1 MVASWSIQYQRSREY
16 AITTASQDVKV
27 SSTIKPEIDLFQ
39 VKLDLLETLRRSLVQ
54 AMKFGKMLVIRL
66 GTSAPNFM
74 KIFSDEA
81 LDIDN
86 TKRGSAYFPL
96 QVFERGGM
104 FLHEPPI
111 THSRAPSTSLKNQNN
126 HSNNK
131 NDSNDNGN
139 YSGNNAIN
147 NFVKASGGT
156 KELTWAERLFR
167 EEDMRPHKN
176 VSFCRYGGITLK
188 STILY

>member
-1 MVASWSIQYQRSREY
+1 MIPCDYVDFEENIELVFGLRRTPLIVDTSTDEKVCTFFGYQPDVLVFDAQAMVASWSIQYQRSQEY
-16 AITTASQDVKV
+16 AITAASQDGKV
-27 SSTIKPEIDLFQ
+27 SSMINPEIDLFQ

-96 QVFERGGM
+96 QVWDV
-104 FLHEPPI
+104 P
-111 THSRAPSTSLKNQNN
+111 A
-126 HSNNK
+126 
-131 NDSNDNGN
+131 
-139 YSGNNAIN
+139 
-147 NFVKASGGT
+147 
-156 KELTWAERLFR
+156 
-167 EEDMRPHKN
+167 
-176 VSFCRYGGITLK
+176 
-188 STILY
+188 